1 MISKKSAIKL
11 RNQALS
17 QPPINSVQELDN
29 YIKLFAA
36 LGFDD
41 MEIFCERK
49 SAEKLV
55 NAALKR
61 GFYASSNAIKSTQ
74 DNLLYLSWSVSEYIM
89 EES

>member
-1 MISKKSAIKL
+1 MISKKTAIKL

-17 QPPINSVQELDN
+17 QPPITSVQEMDN

-49 SAEKLV
+49 SSDKLV
-55 NAALKR
+55 NAALKK
-61 GFYASSNAIKSTQ
+61 GFYAICNPIKSTQ
-74 DNLLYLSWSVSEYIM
+74 DDLLYLSWTVSEYIM
-89 EES
+89 EE